1 MLLYSSMQDHIKFV
15 IDQEE
20 LIRMDPTGFY
30 VRGRQVADDTAE
42 AALIYQAFKEFVVYH
57 QLTKSY

>member
-1 MLLYSSMQDHIKFV
+1 MEDSIKFV

-20 LIRMDPTGFY
+20 LIRMDTTGFY

-42 AALIYQAFKEFVVYH
+42 AALIYKAFKEFVVHH
-57 QLTKSY
+57 QLTKNY